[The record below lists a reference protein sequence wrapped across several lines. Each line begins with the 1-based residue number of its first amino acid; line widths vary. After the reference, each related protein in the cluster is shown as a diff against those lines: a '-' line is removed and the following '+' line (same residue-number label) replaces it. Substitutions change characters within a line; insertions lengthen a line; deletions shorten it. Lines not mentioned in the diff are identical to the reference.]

1 MKLKRVKCKSGITG
15 TQCKLRDNYD
25 GDLIVW
31 QMACETYGLHA
42 KLGYKTPEAAWAKN
56 PTIQVSVNP
65 SDFRKVKA

>member
-1 MKLKRVKCKSGITG
+1 MKLKRVKCQSGIMG

-25 GDLIVW
+25 GDAVVW
-31 QMACETYGLHA
+31 EMASELYGLHT
-42 KLGYKTPEAAWAKN
+42 KLGYETPELAWADN